1 MKTVFDNRQCAHIW
15 AQQTQEHGRTN
26 NGNVFFHN
34 KTIYSYGHHFPM
46 GHFYNDDTV
55 LLNSDSYSVSTGKQQ
70 GYVRYAVNHKRRLYV
85 STNVLK
91 AFIWDNSFNANAQS
105 IAVKECKDTVQHYLQ
120 RATAKKA
127 AKYKA
132 NDVQAAQNAVEQCQ
146 DLFNEFGADYL
157 PELKA
162 LADIVYTD
170 DINKAIAAEKERLE
184 KETAERLVKEKAKQ
198 EIIAFE
204 MQNFWI
210 RGQAMPSYHPS
221 ASNKIYMRVKGDD
234 IETSKGASFPVD
246 HAKRAFIFIR
256 NWKENHTGE
265 NWSRATNRTIHLGHF
280 AVDTIDTQGN
290 VQAGCHFVE
299 WDEIERIAR
308 ELKIYP

>member
-15 AQQTQEHGRTN
+15 AQQSQERGRTN
-26 NGNVFFHN
+26 NGNMFFEN
-34 KTIYSYGHHFPM
+34 ATIYSYGHHFPM
-46 GHFYNDDTV
+46 GHFIDDNTV
-55 LLNSDSYSVSTGKQQ
+55 LLNSSSYSNSTGKQQ
-70 GYVRYAVNHKRRLYV
+70 GYVRYAVNHKRRIYV
-85 STNVLK
+85 SCAVLK
-91 AFIWDNSFNANAQS
+91 AFIWDNSFNANAQAL
-105 IAVKECKDTVQHYLQ
+105 AVKECKSTVQRCLK

-132 NDVQAAQNAVEQCQ
+132 NDVQAAQNAVAECRA
-146 DLFNEFGADYL
+146 LFQEFGADYL

-162 LADIVYTD
+162 LADIVFTD

-184 KETAERLVKEKAKQ
+184 KETAERLAKEKAKQ
-198 EIIAFE
+198 EIIEFE
-204 MQNFWI
+204 MRNFWI

-221 ASNKIYMRVKGDD
+221 ASTKIYMRIKGDD

-246 HAKRAFIFIR
+246 HAIKAFKAIR
-256 NWKENHTGE
+256 RIKDTGE
-265 NWSRATNRTIHLGHF
+265 NFINTAHDWLKLGHF
-280 AVDTIDTQGN
+280 RIDNIDTAGN
-290 VQAGCHFVE
+290 VKAGCHYVD